1 MIQYLGQQD
10 WLFWCLIGAVVVL
23 AVFALR
29 GHNVARVQRKRSA
42 EAMAQ
47 RQRRDDAARFLL
59 ENYLPRLA
67 NPNETPPPFQLPEAF
82 GSLAGS
88 DFEHDLRVIAEWFSR
103 LSDVA
108 RDRMGESLWKLLKVI
123 GESFLARGS
132 EQQKTINDLERM
144 LQDPRLLEGLMKVDH
159 RTSYFLRKARNV
171 VVLCGGFPGR
181 SRVPETVTDVVRG
194 ATGYIRGFTR
204 VRLVNELE
212 VGVAAHAVN
221 PVVHVVAE
229 LLDNADQ
236 FSNPEQPIEVEL
248 ERLPNGVAI
257 SVDDRG
263 LGMAAKKVQEVNE
276 LLARPPALDIEE
288 LAEEPSFGFRVVAQ
302 LAEQYGFSVGLKTSL
317 YKGVRAVIMLPNSL
331 LTQMPDSGPQGVSS
345 GQNLHRPM
353 DAVNGH
359 VSIAPAVNG
368 HAAPQRRVP
377 ADRPAPSPEPSR
389 APEPMRAAEP
399 MRAPEPMRAAE
410 PSRAPEPMRA
420 QAPPPAQAQAP
431 IQAPAQMRAQE
442 PAPAPIPAPRHGSM
456 AADQQRTVAPEPEAS
471 AESGRHQDAEQSV
484 GPELGHTAG
493 GLPRR
498 RRKAQAADAL
508 LQDGDVPPPRS
519 AEETA
524 RRMAALQRGNREGR
538 VNAAEEYKGKT
549 TS

>member
-10 WLFWCLIGAVVVL
+10 WVFWCLIGAVAVL

-29 GHNVARVQRKRSA
+29 GQNVARVQRKRSA
-42 EAMAQ
+42 EATAQ
-47 RQRRDDAARFLL
+47 RQRRDDAARYLL

-67 NPNETPPPFQLPEAF
+67 NPNEMPPPFQLPEAF

-204 VRLVNELE
+204 VRLVNELD
-212 VGVAAHAVN
+212 VGVASHAVN
-221 PVVHVVAE
+221 PVVHAIAE

-263 LGMAAKKVQEVNE
+263 LGMAAKKVQEVND
-276 LLARPPALDIEE
+276 LLARPPVLDIEE
-288 LAEEPSFGFRVVAQ
+288 LAEEPSFGFRVVAK

-317 YKGVRAVIMLPNSL
+317 YKGVRAVVMLPNAL
-331 LTQMPDSGPQGVSS
+331 LTPMPESGPQQSPS
-345 GQNLHRPM
+345 HTLHRPM
-353 DAVNGH
+353 DALNGHTVNGH
-359 VSIAPAVNG
+359 TAVEL
-368 HAAPQRRVP
+368 PTTTPSRRTTTN
-377 ADRPAPSPEPSR
+377 DRPARRPAAEPPPTP
-389 APEPMRAAEP
+389 APIPDPEPMRAP
-399 MRAPEPMRAAE
+399 DP
-410 PSRAPEPMRA
+410 
-420 QAPPPAQAQAP
+420 
-431 IQAPAQMRAQE
+431 E
-442 PAPAPIPAPRHGSM
+442 PAPAPTPRSASAPAPVSDDHQRAAAPGSE
-456 AADQQRTVAPEPEAS
+456 APVSSGRNKETEAS
-471 AESGRHQDAEQSV
+471 AA
-484 GPELGHTAG
+484 PERGHTTG

-498 RRKAQAADAL
+498 RRKAPTVDAR

-519 AEETA
+519 ADETA

-538 VNAAEEYKGKT
+538 VNAAGEYKGKT

>member
-10 WLFWCLIGAVVVL
+10 WVFWCLIGAMVVL
-23 AVFALR
+23 AVLALR

-47 RQRRDDAARFLL
+47 RQRRDDAARYLL
-59 ENYLPRLA
+59 ESYLPRLA
-67 NPNETPPPFQLPEAF
+67 NPNETPPPFQLPEAY

-88 DFEHDLRVIAEWFSR
+88 DFEHDLRVIAEWFSQ

-132 EQQKTINDLERM
+132 EQQKTISDLERL
-144 LQDPRLLEGLMKVDH
+144 LQDPRMLEALMKVDH
-159 RTSYFLRKARNV
+159 RTSYFLRKARNI

-181 SRVPETVTDVVRG
+181 SRRPETVTDVVRG

-204 VRLVNELE
+204 VRLVSELD

-221 PVVHVVAE
+221 PVVHAIAE

-263 LGMAAKKVQEVNE
+263 LGMAPKKVQEANE
-276 LLARPPALDIEE
+276 LLSRPPALDIEE
-288 LAEEPSFGFRVVAQ
+288 LAEEPSFGFRVVGLLAQ
-302 LAEQYGFSVGLKTSL
+302 QYGFSVGLKTSL
-317 YKGVRAVIMLPNSL
+317 YKGVRAVVMLPNAL
-331 LTQMPDSGPQGVSS
+331 LTQMPESAPKQVSGVAPQ
-345 GQNLHRPM
+345 RPM
-353 DAVNGH
+353 DAINGQR
-359 VSIAPAVNG
+359 ALDAAAVNG
-368 HAAPQRRVP
+368 RATVFPSAA
-377 ADRPAPSPEPSR
+377 ATEDRPAV
-389 APEPMRAAEP
+389 
-399 MRAPEPMRAAE
+399 
-410 PSRAPEPMRA
+410 
-420 QAPPPAQAQAP
+420 APPPPAP
-431 IQAPAQMRAQE
+431 R
-442 PAPAPIPAPRHGSM
+442 PAPAPRPEPTPMPAPRQEPTPTHAPIQSTEP
-456 AADQQRTVAPEPEAS
+456 APTPPPAPEPPRAPAPEPPRAHTAPTARSWPATPEPETS
-471 AESGRHQDAEQSV
+471 AESGRREGTPPPGQE
-484 GPELGHTAG
+484 ELGTTSG

-498 RRKAQAADAL
+498 RRKAPTADAR
-508 LQDGDVPPPRS
+508 LQDADVQPRS

-538 VNAAEEYKGKT
+538 VSSTADEFKGKT

>member
-1 MIQYLGQQD
+1 M
-10 WLFWCLIGAVVVL
+10 
-23 AVFALR
+23 
-29 GHNVARVQRKRSA
+29 ARVQRKRSA

-47 RQRRDDAARFLL
+47 RQRRDDAARYLL

-67 NPNETPPPFQLPEAF
+67 NPNETPPPFQLPEAY

-88 DFEHDLRVIAEWFSR
+88 DFEHDLRVIAEWFSQ

-108 RDRMGESLWKLLKVI
+108 RDRMSESLWKLLKVI

-132 EQQKTINDLERM
+132 EQQKTISDLERM
-144 LQDPRLLEGLMKVDH
+144 LQDPRLLEALMKVDH
-159 RTSYFLRKARNV
+159 RTSYFLRKARNI

-212 VGVAAHAVN
+212 VGVSAHAVN
-221 PVVHVVAE
+221 PVVHAIAE

-257 SVDDRG
+257 SIDDRG
-263 LGMAAKKVQEVNE
+263 LGMAPKKVQDANE
-276 LLARPPALDIEE
+276 LLSRPPALDIEE
-288 LAEEPSFGFRVVAQ
+288 LAEDPSFGFRVVGQIAQ
-302 LAEQYGFSVGLKTSL
+302 QYGFSVGLKTSL
-317 YKGVRAVIMLPNSL
+317 YKGVRAVIMLPNAL
-331 LTQMPDSGPQGVSS
+331 LTQMPESAPRQVPGVAPQ
-345 GQNLHRPM
+345 RPM
-353 DAVNGH
+353 DAINGAQH
-359 VSIAPAVNG
+359 SADAVNG
-368 HAAPQRRVP
+368 RATATTSAPAEPLP
-377 ADRPAPSPEPSR
+377 APAQERPAVAPPAPRPEQATRTAPAPMPAPRQEPTPTHAPIQSGETALTPPPP
-389 APEPMRAAEP
+389 APEPPRAHT
-399 MRAPEPMRAAE
+399 
-410 PSRAPEPMRA
+410 
-420 QAPPPAQAQAP
+420 
-431 IQAPAQMRAQE
+431 APAAHR
-442 PAPAPIPAPRHGSM
+442 
-456 AADQQRTVAPEPEAS
+456 RTTTPEPEPTAEAGRRES
-471 AESGRHQDAEQSV
+471 AAQPGD
-484 GPELGHTAG
+484 ELGHTSG

-498 RRKAQAADAL
+498 RRKAPTVDAR
-508 LQDGDVPPPRS
+508 LQDGDVQPPRS

-538 VNAAEEYKGKT
+538 VSTADEHKGKT